1 MADGLTNESLPDQA
15 LRDHAGLVMRQ
26 VSIVCDISVLDYR
39 VNDAAQEEV
48 LTEGGWRRV
57 SELLNNAGKKP

>member
-1 MADGLTNESLPDQA
+1 MPVNESLPLPDDA

-26 VSIVCDISVLDYR
+26 VSTVCEIAVLDYR

-48 LTEGGWRRV
+48 LTESGWHRV
-57 SELLNNAGKKP
+57 SNLLANAGGKP